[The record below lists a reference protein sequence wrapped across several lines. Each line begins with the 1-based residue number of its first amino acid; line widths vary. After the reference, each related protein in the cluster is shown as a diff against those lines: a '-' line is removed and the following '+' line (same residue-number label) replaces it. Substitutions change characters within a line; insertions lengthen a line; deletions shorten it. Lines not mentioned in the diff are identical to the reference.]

1 MPNGFE
7 QLLGSTSLWIYVAVF
22 GTAVLEG
29 FVLTTFAINGTIGF
43 VALGGLLA
51 KGYLNPPAVVASI
64 YFGTMVG
71 DGLTFILSTRL
82 QRIRA
87 IARHQRRI
95 EKYRMPLVQRPFR
108 FLVLCHLTPYL
119 KGVSALLAGGV
130 LPWRTWIR
138 AEAVGAFCGTLLFTG
153 LGALGTTVVLNARH
167 QNAASASSG
176 FAVLVAVVVI
186 WMRALRPCRIAG
198 ICETRSDP
206 RLRGRNWKRLFFVV
220 YYPFWKPIRM
230 VEAALRL
237 LPTRSCRPDLAQSFP
252 DAMPGD
258 IFLVRLHAPAPWGKW
273 AHTAIAIDRDRFCHG
288 FGKVITEHQFDG
300 FPVRYTIA
308 HLRVKCTPEEAARA
322 ASAAAQMI
330 GRPVSILAR
339 PGDTSKFS
347 CTSLACYAYSSV
359 GITLGP
365 ENTGRVVPDDLFR
378 SPQVELIR
386 LVFTEGRME
395 RKGAD
400 HAEQQLV

>member
-1 MPNGFE
+1 MFDLIQ
-7 QLLGSTSLWIYVAVF
+7 QLLISDSPWIYAAIFVA
-22 GTAVLEG
+22 AVLEG
-29 FVLTTFAINGTIGF
+29 FAVTTFAVNGTIVF

-64 YFGTMVG
+64 YVGTMLG
-71 DGLTFILSTRL
+71 DGLTFMLSTRL

-87 IARHQRRI
+87 IARHQRGI
-95 EKYRMPLVQRPFR
+95 EKYRMPLVRGPFR
-108 FLVLCHLTPYL
+108 FLALAHLTPIL
-119 KGVSALLAGGV
+119 KNVSALLAGGV

-138 AEAVGAFCGTLLFTG
+138 AEAVGAFCGTLFFTG
-153 LGALGTTVVLNARH
+153 LGALATTVVLNARH
-167 QNAASASSG
+167 QNVASALFG
-176 FAVLVAVVVI
+176 IAVLSGVVII

-198 ICETRSDP
+198 ICATPSDP
-206 RLRGRNWKRLFFVV
+206 RLRGRNWKRFFFLAW
-220 YYPFWKPIRM
+220 YPLWKPIRM

-237 LPTRSCRPDLAQSFP
+237 LPTRSCHPDLAQAFP

-288 FGKVITEHQFDG
+288 FGKVITEHAFGG
-300 FPVRYTIA
+300 FPLRYRIA
-308 HLRVKCTPEEAARA
+308 HVRVKCTPEEAARA
-322 ASAAAQMI
+322 AAAAAQMI

-339 PGDTSKFS
+339 PDDTSKFS
-347 CTSLACYAYSSV
+347 CTSLACYAYATV

-365 ENTGRVVPDDLFR
+365 ETAGRVVPDDVFH

-386 LVFTEGRME
+386 SVSTEGRME

-400 HAEQQLV
+400 NAD